1 MEILEL
7 YKSLTT
13 EEQVEVLLYLFHKK
27 RRTSDRQIPDV
38 LPRKDKATYCLYDF
52 IIQEEESK
60 GVKT

>member
-1 MEILEL
+1 MNVIEVFM
-7 YKSLTT
+7 SLTE
-13 EEQVEVLLYLFHKK
+13 EEQLDVLFYLQK